1 MDLPTTRER
10 STRNPILRNG
20 KIIFT
25 TLIPLIQEDPC
36 KSESEGWLM
45 ELDAVTGSALS
56 YSVFDLNKDSR
67 FDGLDVVPG
76 GRGVP
81 SGMKFNQEIVEPTII
96 AIDENTELKVIN
108 KFIQLG
114 ENPGKGAAGRQS
126 WREHY

>member
-1 MDLPTTRER
+1 
-10 STRNPILRNG
+10 
-20 KIIFT
+20 
-25 TLIPLIQEDPC
+25 
-36 KSESEGWLM
+36 M

-56 YSVFDLNKDSR
+56 YSVFDLNKDGR
-67 FDGLDVVPG
+67 FDGLDVVSN

-108 KFIQLG
+108 KDTVIK
-114 ENPGKGAAGRQS
+114 ENPGVGALGRQS